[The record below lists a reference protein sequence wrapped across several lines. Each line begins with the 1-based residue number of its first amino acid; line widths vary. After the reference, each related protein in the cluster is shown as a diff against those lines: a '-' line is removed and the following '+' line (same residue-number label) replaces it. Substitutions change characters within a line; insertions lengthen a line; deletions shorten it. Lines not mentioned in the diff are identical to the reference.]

1 MEIKKQLTSQCSIEQ
16 FNFNQFQFGVEATD
30 HMLVAKYSEGAWHSA
45 AIQPYENLTL
55 SPLAMCLHYGQ
66 TVFEGL
72 KAYRQVDDGVSIF
85 RLDRHH
91 ERINQSLRRMAMPEV
106 PKELFENGIKGLVE
120 VEQGWIKEGEGNS
133 LYIRPFVIAT
143 EERLGVSI
151 STDYLFVVVCTPMAA
166 YYARPLKVKVE
177 RYYTRATS
185 GGVGAA
191 KNGGNYGAAYYP
203 AKLAQ
208 QEGFDQVIWTDSR
221 DHEYVEESGTMNLM
235 FIIGDKLL
243 TPPAGETILAGV
255 TRDSLLQIARDMGW
269 PVEERPISLVEL
281 QEAFEAGKKVE
292 AFGAGTAAVVA
303 PFALIHLDG
312 NDYKPYIA
320 DDAKMFQL
328 KAQLTAVRSGKVK
341 DPYAWNTVLEKVLT
355 K

>member
-1 MEIKKQLTSQCSIEQ
+1 MEIKKQLKSQCSIEQ
-16 FNFNQFQFGVEATD
+16 FNFDQFQFGVEATD
-30 HMLVAKYSEGAWHSA
+30 HMLVAKYSDGKWHSA
-45 AIQPYENLTL
+45 AIHPYVKLTL

-72 KAYRQVDDGVSIF
+72 KAYRQSDDTISVF
-85 RLDRHH
+85 RLDRHY
-91 ERINQSLRRMAMPEV
+91 ERINQSLGRMAMPEL
-106 PKELFENGIKGLVE
+106 PKELFENGIKELVE
-120 VEQGWIKEGEGNS
+120 VEQDWIRGGEGNS

-166 YYARPLKVKVE
+166 YYSKPLKVKVE
-177 RYYTRATS
+177 KHYTRAAS

-235 FIIGDKLL
+235 FIIDGVLL

-255 TRDSLLQIARDMGW
+255 TRDSLLQIARDLGW
-269 PVEERPISLVEL
+269 QVEERSISLSEL
-281 QEAFEAGKKVE
+281 QEAFESGKKVE
-292 AFGAGTAAVVA
+292 AFGGGTAAVVA
-303 PFALIHLDG
+303 PLELIHLEG
-312 NDYKPYIA
+312 KDYLPYVA
-320 DDAKMFQL
+320 DDARMFQL
-328 KAQLTAVRSGKVK
+328 KEKLTAIRLGKEK
-341 DPYAWNTVLEKVLT
+341 DPYAWNSILEKALA